1 MLVSLMESRQSFG
14 QLLESYGIDPLYA
27 SALIMIIIVLSQWE
41 LYVQWKTLP
50 VEQKRILR
58 LLLIAASGLI
68 IISIIKIVGLF

>member
-41 LYVQWKTLP
+41 LYVQC
-50 VEQKRILR
+50 
-58 LLLIAASGLI
+58 
-68 IISIIKIVGLF
+68 